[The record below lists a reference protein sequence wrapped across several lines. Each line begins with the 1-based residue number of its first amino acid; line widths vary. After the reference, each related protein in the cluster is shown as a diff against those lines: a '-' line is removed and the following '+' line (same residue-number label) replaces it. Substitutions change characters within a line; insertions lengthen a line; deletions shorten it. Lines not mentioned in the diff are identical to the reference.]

1 MPEIHLDSRAARNDL
16 TSRECAKL
24 ICALL
29 GGATVGGMNL
39 PAVRAALRRVYRV
52 ATTESILDYEPADP
66 ADDVDLAEIDS
77 HVILMTSAL
86 IGGLA
91 EMAARGALVDAVSW
105 VLDNDDVWKR
115 FETRK
120 PS

>member
-1 MPEIHLDSRAARNDL
+1 MVKLDTREARTDL

-24 ICALL
+24 ICAVL
-29 GGATVGGMNL
+29 GGAVVGGMNL
-39 PAVRAALRRVYRV
+39 PTVRTALRRMYTVV
-52 ATTESILDYEPADP
+52 TSGSILDREPADL
-66 ADDVDLAEIDS
+66 DDLILTEIDR

-91 EMAARGALVDAVSW
+91 NMATPRALLDAVSW
-105 VLDNDDVWKR
+105 VLDTDDVWKR

-120 PS
+120 PWDA